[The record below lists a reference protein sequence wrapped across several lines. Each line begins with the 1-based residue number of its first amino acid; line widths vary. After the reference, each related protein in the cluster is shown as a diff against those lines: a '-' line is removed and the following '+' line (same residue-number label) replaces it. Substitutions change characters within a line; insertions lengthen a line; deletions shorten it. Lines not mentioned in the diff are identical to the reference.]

1 MGHPFNVY
9 TIINIYTEILS
20 NSRATQ
26 IYWMENNPDG
36 QLLKVLVF
44 LFLYLESKQVIILWK
59 VSKRIGKT
67 RKLIFSFITNF
78 TWSLSTLTNHHRYL
92 LPLQISDEKTQH
104 SWATCVTT
112 SDETTK
118 FKKLMLKQE
127 SASSHG
133 TDLWRKNPALLS
145 HVCNYIRRN
154 NQIQKTNVEARISI
168 LAWYRS
174 LTKKPSTLEP
184 RV

>member
-127 SASSHG
+127 SASSRYHACQFSG
-133 TDLWRKNPALLS
+133 KTDKFHLFGPKLPKNGF
-145 HVCNYIRRN
+145 R
-154 NQIQKTNVEARISI
+154 VENS
-168 LAWYRS
+168 
-174 LTKKPSTLEP
+174 EN
-184 RV
+184 

>member
-78 TWSLSTLTNHHRYL
+78 T
-92 LPLQISDEKTQH
+92 
-104 SWATCVTT
+104 
-112 SDETTK
+112 
-118 FKKLMLKQE
+118 
-127 SASSHG
+127 
-133 TDLWRKNPALLS
+133 
-145 HVCNYIRRN
+145 
-154 NQIQKTNVEARISI
+154 
-168 LAWYRS
+168 
-174 LTKKPSTLEP
+174 
-184 RV
+184 